1 MTDNT
6 RKALGEWAPYI
17 AIMITVVITVA
28 GATWTLSRT
37 LGRLEAKV
45 EHNAQAIERNTQ
57 AIERNA
63 RETVRALERYA
74 QENAQAVERNAQVI
88 ERNAQANA
96 QAIAKVQEELA
107 KLTGQYV
114 EHVRFHE
121 EALASR

>member
-37 LGRLEAKV
+37 LGRLETKV
-45 EHNAQAIERNTQ
+45 EYNALAIERNAQAIERK
-57 AIERNA
+57 A
-63 RETVRALERYA
+63 RETARA
-74 QENAQAVERNAQVI
+74 I
-88 ERNAQANA
+88 ERNAQA
-96 QAIAKVQEELA
+96 IAKLQEEMA
-107 KLTGQYV
+107 RLTGQYV

>member
-1 MTDNT
+1 MRNNT
-6 RKALGEWAPYI
+6 TRALGEWAPYI
-17 AIMITVVITVA
+17 ALMVTVVITVA
-28 GATWTLSRT
+28 GAAWSLSRT
-37 LGRLEAKV
+37 LGRLETKV
-45 EHNAQAIERNTQ
+45 EHNALAIERNAQATAQAIERN
-57 AIERNA
+57 
-63 RETVRALERYA
+63 
-74 QENAQAVERNAQVI
+74 AQAI

>member
-1 MTDNT
+1 MKNNT
-6 RKALGEWAPYI
+6 TRALGEWAPYI
-17 AIMITVVITVA
+17 ALMVTVVITVA
-28 GATWTLSRT
+28 GAAWSLSRT
-37 LGRLEAKV
+37 LGRLETKV
-45 EHNAQAIERNTQ
+45 EHNALAIERNAQATAQAIERNAQAIERNAQ

-63 RETVRALERYA
+63 R
-74 QENAQAVERNAQVI
+74 
-88 ERNAQANA
+88 ANA

>member
-45 EHNAQAIERNTQ
+45 EHNALAIERNAQETARAIERNAQ

-63 RETVRALERYA
+63 
-74 QENAQAVERNAQVI
+74 
-88 ERNAQANA
+88 
-96 QAIAKVQEELA
+96 QAIAKLQEEMA
-107 KLTGQYV
+107 RLTGQYA